1 MYKLILLLLKTQT
14 ALCIWPPSY
23 KVNMSHQDTF
33 VISETI
39 ENKEFKDVYEEDE
52 MINAQEM
59 ETKLKTDND
68 KFYRLHADLANIRNN
83 NNDNVLNGK
92 KTKIFEFNPE
102 KEENY
107 VKEDDI
113 VYFENSENQSLS
125 SKKKRS
131 DSNGNNSVNYDY
143 ESLKAEFKNEVKDAI
158 RSNETL
164 NYTTVREDEGIK
176 DSIKSLMGQKVTR
189 NCTEEERKGIGVVAL
204 KCIWDDINKPK
215 LGTRWLDRILRIILI
230 WICVYIIIAVPCWC
244 QYGWCCCCCRCKFCK
259 PLEQIEDA
267 KQFFAQNPPGTF
279 HDKDGNV
286 IYYTPTLYEKY
297 AQRKLEDQLQN
308 M

>member
-1 MYKLILLLLKTQT
+1 MIH
-14 ALCIWPPSY
+14 A
-23 KVNMSHQDTF
+23 QDM
-33 VISETI
+33 ETI
-39 ENKEFKDVYEEDE
+39 KS
-52 MINAQEM
+52 
-59 ETKLKTDND
+59 DND
-68 KFYRLHADLANIRNN
+68 KFYRLHADLANIRK
-83 NNDNVLNGK
+83 NNDNVLNVK
-92 KTKIFEFNPE
+92 KNRIFESNPE

-113 VYFENSENQSLS
+113 VYFENSDQSSS
-125 SKKKRS
+125 SKRKRS
-131 DSNGNNSVNYDY
+131 DSNKNESVNYDY
-143 ESLKAEFKNEVKDAI
+143 ESLKAEFKNEVQDAI

-176 DSIKSLMGQKVTR
+176 DSFKSLIGQKMTR
-189 NCTEEERKGIGVVAL
+189 NCTEEERKGIGLIAV

-215 LGTRWLDRILRIILI
+215 LGTPWLDLILRIILI
-230 WICVYIIIAVPCWC
+230 WIGVYIIIAVPCWC

-259 PLEQIEDA
+259 PQEQIEDA

-286 IYYTPTLYEKY
+286 VYYTPTLYEKY
-297 AQRKLEDQLQN
+297 AQKELEDQLKN